1 MKKSIFLFSLAKL
14 IALLSVAFISLPAMA
29 NGNCTNVNGPNQINI
44 ATGNLP
50 ISSPESNMPGYILDK
65 AYNWSGYKTT
75 FECACTANG
84 NWVLTSVMLLPDAGG
99 GWYSYNDYL
108 DMKLT
113 IVNIGGIGDMDAPF
127 ANLVAEGAKCF
138 SGAKTFSNA
147 SGTNGYISLRIKRSF
162 VGVVNL
168 PQIKVAEIYACLAND
183 KICDNSSLPTD
194 EYYFSG
200 TVTVPQ
206 NCVINAGTQLSVP
219 LGDFYSSDFKT
230 VGRKPDNY
238 TPKSFTVPITCNDMS
253 ATANLTLRIEGNASV
268 DIPDALQSD
277 NSDVGV
283 IVTDDSGHSLVPN
296 DVTSKIP
303 FQLDANYSSN
313 ITLYAYPVGT
323 TGNTPAVGTFTTLAY
338 LRIDFA

>member
-1 MKKSIFLFSLAKL
+1 VKKAKFLFSLAKL
-14 IALLSVAFISLPAMA
+14 IALLGVVFVSVPAMA
-29 NGNCTNVNGPNQINI
+29 NGNCTNINGPNQITI
-44 ATGNLP
+44 DTGNLT
-50 ISSPESNMPGYILDK
+50 ITSPESNTPGFIMDK
-65 AYNWSGYKTT
+65 AYSWGGQSTT
-75 FECACTANG
+75 FSCDCTANG
-84 NWVLTSVMLLPDAGG
+84 NWTLSSIMLLPPSDN

-113 IVNIGGIGDMDAPF
+113 ITNIGGIGSREVPF
-127 ANLVAEGAKCF
+127 VNLVASKATCY
-138 SGAKTFSNA
+138 SGVKTWPNA
-147 SGTNGYISLRIKRSF
+147 SGTNGFISLRVKKSV

-168 PQIKVAEIYACLAND
+168 PQVKVAAIYACLAND
-183 KICDNSSLPTD
+183 GLCDASTPPTA

-206 NCVINAGTQLSVP
+206 NCTINAGTQLSVP

-230 VGRKPDNY
+230 VGQKPDNY

-268 DIPDALQSD
+268 DVPDALQSD

-283 IVTDDSGHSLVPN
+283 IVTDESGHSLVPN
-296 DVTSKIP
+296 DMTSKIP
-303 FQLDANYSSN
+303 FQLDADNSSN
-313 ITLYAYPVGT
+313 ITLHAYPVGT

-338 LRIDFA
+338 LRVDFA